1 MSHSLEPIAL
11 CRSPY
16 KEKFAIPRQPNL
28 VPAAIGRLE
37 LQGDCN
43 RAECLRG
50 LEQFS
55 HLWLIFSFHQ
65 NLAQGWKPMV
75 RPPRLGGNAR
85 IGVFASRATFRPNG
99 LGMSVVKLHRI
110 GQQGKLHFVE
120 IAGLD
125 LLDGTPIYDI
135 KPYIPYSDAVPE
147 AAGGYASEAPTPMP
161 MQILPQALAAMAAAE
176 QAHPGFTQLA
186 EQVLAQDPRPA
197 YQANAEPDEA
207 REYGV
212 RLHDR
217 DLRWQVRQGCN
228 CVTDVVAL

>member
-1 MSHSLEPIAL
+1 MSHSLTPVAL

-16 KEKFAIPRQPNL
+16 KQKFAIPRQPNL

-37 LQGDCN
+37 LQGECN
-43 RAECLRG
+43 RAECLKG

-55 HLWLIFSFHQ
+55 HLWVLFSFHE
-65 NLAQGWKPMV
+65 NLAQGWKPTV

-110 GQQGKLHFVE
+110 GQEGKQHFIE

-135 KPYIPYSDAVPE
+135 KPYIPYSDALPDAE
-147 AAGGYASEAPTPMP
+147 GGYAQEAPTPMP
-161 MQILPQALAAMAAAE
+161 MRVLPQASEAMAAAE
-176 QAHPGFTQLA
+176 QAHPGFQRLA

-197 YQANAEPDEA
+197 YQRSAD

-212 RLHDR
+212 QLHDR
-217 DLRWQVRQGCN
+217 DLRWVVTDGCN
-228 CVTDVVAL
+228 CVTDVVPL